1 VKHLSTSDS
10 TEQSGGRPT
19 SFKLVDSRIVGLTL
33 INVLLYWLWRSLR
46 SDYDRGIHRP
56 DFVLFLAAA
65 TLWVWWQL
73 LPAIASRISGWRQK

>member
-10 TEQSGGRPT
+10 TGQSGRRPT

-33 INVLLYWLWRSLR
+33 INVLLYWLWRWLM

-56 DFVLFLAAA
+56 DLILSLAAA

-73 LPAIASRISGWRQK
+73 LTAIASRISGWRRK